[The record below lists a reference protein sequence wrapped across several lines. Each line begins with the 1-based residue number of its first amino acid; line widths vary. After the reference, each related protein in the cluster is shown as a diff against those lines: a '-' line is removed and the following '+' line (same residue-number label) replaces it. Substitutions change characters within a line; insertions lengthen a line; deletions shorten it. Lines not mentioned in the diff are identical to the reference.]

1 MANLFYR
8 NPRLTV
14 LCVALILVA
23 GLASLQT
30 LPRQEDPTLARRFAT
45 ITTFFPGATAERVD
59 TLITDPI
66 EARMLEL
73 SEVRELVSVSRPGVS
88 VVQVELQEYFYEDDV
103 DEIWSKVRDRLADAR
118 AAFPE
123 GVGRSVF
130 QDQTPTATTVLAAFV
145 WVAEEPA
152 QLDLMSRLA
161 TELENR
167 FQNLVGTD
175 EVEIFGEPREEIRV
189 TIDPATLASAGLSVA
204 QVAAA
209 IGAADTKV
217 PAGVVRHN
225 GNQVLLELAGELDSL
240 ARVREVPLLAST
252 DGRLIRVGDIAVV
265 AKTVRDPPPSIA
277 LIDGLPGVAVAATM
291 EPDRRVDQWAV
302 SARAVLDEFRS
313 QVPRGIEL
321 RTVFDQSVY
330 TEERLNTLVGNL
342 LMAGLIVVGV
352 LVFMMGLRPALVVAT
367 ALPLTLLMAL
377 TEFSALGLP
386 LHQTSITGLIIALGL
401 LIDNAIVVVE
411 EYSTRVRAGVSP
423 GDAVAGTVGELFVPL
438 LASTVTTV
446 LAFLPIILMPGAAG
460 EFVGPI
466 SAGVGLSVASSF
478 FLSMTVILA
487 LAGYFLRPSAERGAR
502 HWWRDGYQS
511 AWLTNRFAR
520 TLDICLRRPWIG
532 VAVSLVLPLL
542 GFAASRTLVEQ
553 FFPANDRNQ
562 FQVQIR
568 LAPQASLDAT
578 EAVTRRVRAAIEAHE
593 SVVESHWFIGE
604 DSPRVYYNMIGAE
617 EGISSFAGGF
627 VTTVSAKATE
637 RLLPGLQRQLI
648 EEFPEAQVWALP
660 FEQGPPVGS
669 PIEVRVFGPDP
680 DTLRGIGDDL
690 RRILSQTEGVT
701 YTRAQMAGGT
711 PKLVLRIDED
721 EARLAGLSL
730 RDVAG
735 RLQANLDGIVGGT
748 VLEGSEEIDVRVRVA
763 AAERGELDRIDAMRL
778 MPGGALGGTDPIGGV
793 PVAAVAEF
801 DLEPQSSVLARFDG
815 VRVNTVSAT
824 LMPYQLIDES
834 LKDFRRRLAE
844 SGYELPAGYR
854 LEFGGE
860 AAERSEALRRL
871 AAFALP
877 LFMVIAG
884 TIILSFNS
892 FRMALIIF
900 IVAGL
905 SVGLAQLGV
914 WMFGYPMGFVAIVGT
929 MGLVGLAINDAIVV
943 LTALRGSRAACGG
956 DPECTRDVVLG
967 ATRHIVA
974 TTLTTI
980 GGFVPLIYFAGRFWP
995 PMATAIAGGVGGSS
1009 ILALY
1014 LVPSMFIWMMRR
1026 DHRDPRKPD

>member
-59 TLITDPI
+59 TLVTDPI
-66 EARMLEL
+66 EARILEL

-130 QDQTPTATTVLAAFV
+130 KDQTPTATTVLAAFV
-145 WVAEEPA
+145 WVAEGPVQIA
-152 QLDLMSRLA
+152 LMSRLA

-167 FQNLVGTD
+167 LQNLVGTD

-189 TIDPATLASAGLSVA
+189 TIDPATLAAAGLSVA

-217 PAGVVRHN
+217 PAGVVRHD

-240 ARVREVPLLAST
+240 ARVREVPLLASA

-291 EPDRRVDQWAV
+291 QPDRRVDQWAV
-302 SARAVLDEFRS
+302 SARAVLDEFRT

-330 TEERLNTLVGNL
+330 TEERLSTLVGNL
-342 LMAGLIVVGV
+342 VMAGLIVVSV
-352 LVFMMGLRPALVVAT
+352 LVFLMGLRPALVVAT

-377 TEFSALGLP
+377 TEFSALGFP

-423 GDAVAGTVGELFVPL
+423 GDAVAETVGELFVPL

-487 LAGYFLRPSAERGAR
+487 LAGYLLRPSAEREAR

-511 AWLTNRFAR
+511 AWLTSRFAR

-532 VAVSLVLPLL
+532 VAVSLILPLL
-542 GFAASRTLVEQ
+542 GFAVSRTLVEQ

-578 EAVTRRVRAAIEAHE
+578 EAVTRRVRAAIQAHE

-648 EEFPEAQVWALP
+648 AEFPEAQIWALP

-680 DTLRGIGDDL
+680 TTLRAIGDDL
-690 RRILSQTEGVT
+690 RRILSQTDGVT

-735 RLQANLDGIVGGT
+735 RLQANLDGIVGAT

-763 AAERGELDRIDAMRL
+763 AVERGELDRIDAMRL
-778 MPGGALGGTDPIGGV
+778 IPGGARGVSDPIGGV
-793 PVAAVAEF
+793 PVAAVADF

-844 SGYELPAGYR
+844 SGYQLPAGYR

-877 LFMVIAG
+877 LFMVMAG

-900 IVAGL
+900 VVAGL
-905 SVGLAQLGV
+905 SVGLALLGV

-943 LTALRGSRAACGG
+943 LTALRGSRAACSG

-1026 DHRDPRKPD
+1026 DHRDPRTPD